1 MSQNQQLW
9 PKQLSVP
16 KFTDS
21 NPGLLDR
28 KAAHSKQGPLL
39 RRPANNG
46 NLFRFY
52 QPGGDAEAPAPSYGV
67 TPSGIDCEGRYEGP
81 ELGEAPTS

>member
-1 MSQNQQLW
+1 LSPNQQLW
-9 PKQLSVP
+9 LKQLSVP

-28 KAAHSKQGPLL
+28 KAAQAKQGPLL

-52 QPGGDAEAPAPSYGV
+52 QPGGDAEALAFSYGV
-67 TPSGIDCEGRYEGP
+67 TPSGINSEGRYEDP
-81 ELGEAPTS
+81 ELGEALTS